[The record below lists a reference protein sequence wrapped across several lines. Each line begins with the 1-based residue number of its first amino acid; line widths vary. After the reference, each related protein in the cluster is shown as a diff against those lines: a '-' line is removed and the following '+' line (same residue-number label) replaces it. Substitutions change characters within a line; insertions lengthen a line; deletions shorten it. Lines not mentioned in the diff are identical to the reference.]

1 MSCCDQVVV
10 IAGTVAGQT
19 APTTLQ
25 YTPMSILHVKIA
37 PAGHFAHSAPAHHN
51 CFAYVRR
58 GTMTVGSSSTSS
70 SSNSESSTSNSSADS
85 KSDSNNDLTVVPVH
99 CLVYFQPDG
108 DSVRLYNNGS
118 EELDFMLFEGQPMH
132 EPRAASGQL
141 WQQRLYHR
149 DDYHTT

>member
-1 MSCCDQVVV
+1 V

-37 PAGHFAHSAPAHHN
+37 PQGHFTHSAPAHHN

-70 SSNSESSTSNSSADS
+70 NSNSDSGSNSKANSS
-85 KSDSNNDLTVVPVH
+85 GSDSSSSDTAAVVPVQ

-108 DSVRLYNNGS
+108 DSVKLYNNGS
-118 EELDFMLFEGQPMH
+118 DELDFMLFEGEPMH
-132 EPRAASGQL
+132 EPRAASGQSY
-141 WQQRLYHR
+141 QYVIAV
-149 DDYHTT
+149 